1 MQHQSPQAAMHPI
14 DRACTIS
21 GCGRTKIY
29 ELIALKFLDARKL
42 GRRTLV
48 ADESLRR
55 FLAGLPPMRG
65 GRGA

>member
-29 ELIALKFLDARKL
+29 QLINLRLLDARKL

-48 ADESLRR
+48 TDESLRR
-55 FLAGLPPMRG
+55 FLAGLPSLSG
-65 GRGA
+65 GRDA

>member
-1 MQHQSPQAAMHPI
+1 MQHQSQQAAMHPI

-29 ELIALKFLDARKL
+29 HLINLRLLDARKL

-48 ADESLRR
+48 TDESLRR
-55 FLAGLPPMRG
+55 FLAGLPSLSG
-65 GRGA
+65 GRDA